1 MSFDP
6 SERPDTDAWWQQDSA
21 ALLAALGSGPGGLG
35 SAQAR
40 QAAQRSGPNLVVEA
54 PAATLWHLLW
64 RQFSS
69 PLVLIL
75 VVGALISLFI
85 GDWIEASTIL
95 AIVLGSTVL
104 GFVQEARAGTAV
116 AELRS
121 RLALSCQV
129 RRDGRVARLPASAL
143 VPGDVVELSAG
154 NLVPADGR
162 VLEARD
168 FLVTEASLTGE
179 SFPVEKQP
187 GTVRADA
194 PLRERTNCVFL
205 GSSVRSGTATVLVTR
220 TGRATAMGDVA
231 ARLAA
236 REEETE
242 FSRGV
247 RHFGGL
253 LMRVMMV
260 VVVAVLVVNQA
271 LGRPMIDSL
280 LFAVALA
287 VGLSP
292 ELLPA
297 IVSVL
302 LARGTRRLAGRGV
315 LVRRLDAIENLG
327 SMDVLCTDKTGTL
340 TGGVLALDG
349 ALDTAGQP
357 SADVLRWAFL
367 NAHFETGIDN
377 PLDQA
382 LVAAGEQAGLGAAGW
397 RKVDEIPYDFS
408 RRRLAIAL
416 APEGGDDA
424 AHHLVVKGAF
434 DQTLAVCSHW
444 RQGGQAVPL
453 ADADRQRLGA
463 FVQTQG
469 GQGLRVLAVATRAL
483 PARERYT
490 VADEAGM
497 TLEGFACFTDPPK
510 PGAAEAVA
518 QLAAMGVTVK
528 MVTGDNR
535 HVAAH
540 LAAQVGLDPA
550 ALLTGEAI
558 AALNDEALWHLAER
572 TALFVEVDPA
582 QKERIVR
589 ALQRT
594 GHAVGYL
601 GDGINDAP
609 ALHAADVGI
618 SVDDAVDVA
627 RESADV
633 VLLKPDLGSI
643 RQGVEDGRRTFANTL
658 KYISITTSANFGNMV
673 SMALATPVLP
683 FLPMTA
689 AQILLNNFLS
699 DLPAMALST
708 DRVDAEHLQSPQR
721 WDVAQVRRFML
732 VFGLVSS
739 VFDLLTFAALLRV
752 FHAAEGEFRTAW
764 FLASLLTELGVVL
777 VLRTRLP
784 AWQSRPGTLLL
795 WSTAAVF
802 ATACALPYLPPLAR
816 TLALQGLPPTMWL
829 ALLAIVASYL
839 GVTEGVKL
847 LLQRRAGRLSGSAR
861 PAAARA
867 VR

>member
-1 MSFDP
+1 MSTDP
-6 SERPDTDAWWQQDSA
+6 HPGDTTGNYWQADAG
-21 ALLAALGSGPGGLG
+21 ALFAELGSSPSGL
-35 SAQAR
+35 STAA
-40 QAAQRSGPNLVVEA
+40 AAQVARRTGANLVIEA
-54 PAATLWHLLW
+54 PVATLWHLLW

-104 GFVQEARAGTAV
+104 GFVQEARANTAV
-116 AELRS
+116 AELRG
-121 RLALSCQV
+121 RLALTCQV
-129 RRDGRVARLPASAL
+129 RRDGRLARLPASAL

-162 VLEARD
+162 VVEARD

-205 GSSVRSGTATVLVTR
+205 GSSVRSGTATVLIAR

-231 ARLAA
+231 ARLATQ
-236 REEETE
+236 EEETE

-302 LARGTRRLAGRGV
+302 LARGTRRLAQRGV

-340 TGGVLALDG
+340 TGGVLALDS
-349 ALDTAGQP
+349 ALDTAGRP

-382 LVAAGEQAGLGAAGW
+382 LVAAGEQAALSGAGW

-408 RRRLAIAL
+408 RRRLAIVL
-416 APEGGDDA
+416 DQEGQEGA
-424 AHHLVVKGAF
+424 AAGEHHLIVKGAF
-434 DQTLAVCSHW
+434 AQTLAVCSHW
-444 RQGGQAVPL
+444 RRDGQAVPL
-453 ADADRQRLGA
+453 TDADRGQLDA
-463 FVQTQG
+463 FVQAQG
-469 GQGLRVLAVATRAL
+469 GQGLRVLAVTTRTL

-497 TLEGFACFTDPPK
+497 TLDGFVCFTDPPK

-540 LAAQVGLDPA
+540 LAGQVGLDPA

-558 AALNDEALWHLAER
+558 AGMNDEALWHLAER

-699 DLPAMALST
+699 DLPSMALST

-721 WDVAQVRRFML
+721 WDVARVRRFMV

-739 VFDLLTFAALLRV
+739 VFDLLTFAALLLV

-795 WSTAAVF
+795 WATLAVF
-802 ATACALPYLPPLAR
+802 VVACALPWVAPLAAALGFVVLPAGLWAA
-816 TLALQGLPPTMWL
+816 LA
-829 ALLAIVASYL
+829 AIVLGYL
-839 GVTEGVKL
+839 AVTEAVKRVVL
-847 LLQRRAGRLSGSAR
+847 R
-861 PAAARA
+861 PASQAR
-867 VR
+867 